1 VYRNMDQWI
10 EIRQRVLRQGV
21 SKRQILRETGMH
33 WKTLEKI
40 LHNSLPP
47 GYQRTKPAR
56 KSKIGPYLDRIRDIL
71 KQDKTLP
78 KKQRHTAKRI
88 MERLRSEGFDGG
100 YTAVKDAV
108 RELMLTSQEVF
119 MPLTHT
125 PGEAQVDFGTA
136 LVKMAGVLRKFVFFV
151 MVLPHSDVF
160 FVKAYERECTET
172 FWDGHVSA
180 FKFFKRVP
188 SRISYDNSKVAVSK
202 IAGSSRRITDGFKQ
216 LVSHYLFKYHF
227 CNVARPNEKGVVE
240 GIVKYARLNFM
251 VPVPQ
256 VKDFAELNQYLLEGC
271 RDDMNRRLRGNTL
284 MKWEILEE
292 DRCAMQPLPA
302 SAFEACRTV
311 SAGVNSELLVR
322 FDRNDYSV
330 PLEYAFRD
338 VTIKGFVERV
348 EICLYNMI
356 IAIHPRCWD
365 KEQQIFDPL
374 HYLPLLERKPG
385 SLPYARPLQKLQLP
399 ECFSII
405 QQRLEAEQ
413 IDGRRQYIHILRL
426 LEKYTIGQ
434 LAAAIETALRLRTCS
449 SDAVTQLL
457 PDALPWR
464 QRMFELAGREHLRY
478 VQILPNSIKVYGNL
492 LLRGD
497 II

>member
-1 VYRNMDQWI
+1 MYRNMDQWI
-10 EIRQRVLRQGV
+10 EIRQRILRQGV

-88 MERLRSEGFDGG
+88 MERLKSEGFAGG
-100 YTAVKDAV
+100 YTAVKEAV
-108 RELMLTSQEVF
+108 RQLILTSQEVF

-136 LVKMAGVLRKFVFFV
+136 LVKMAGVLRKF
-151 MVLPHSDVF
+151 MF

-188 SRISYDNSKVAVSK
+188 CRISYDNSKVAISK
-202 IAGSSRRITDGFKQ
+202 ITGSSRKITDGFKQ
-216 LVSHYLFKYHF
+216 LVSHYLFRYHF

-256 VKDFAELNQYLLEGC
+256 VKDFDELNQYLLEGC

-330 PLEYAFRD
+330 PLEYAFRQ
-338 VTIKGFVERV
+338 VTVKGFVERV
-348 EICLYNMI
+348 EICHYNMI
-356 IAIHPRCWD
+356 IAIHTRCWD
-365 KEQQIFDPL
+365 KEQQVFDPL

-385 SLPYARPLQKLQLP
+385 SLPYAKPLQKLKLP

-413 IDGRRQYIHILRL
+413 IDGRRQYIRILRL

-434 LAAAIETALRLRTCS
+434 LAAAIETAIRLRTCS
-449 SDAVTQLL
+449 SDAITQLL

-478 VQILPNSIKVYGNL
+478 VRILPNSIKVYGNL
-492 LLRGD
+492 LLRGEV
-497 II
+497 I

>member
-1 VYRNMDQWI
+1 MYRNMDQWI

-21 SKRQILRETGMH
+21 SKRQILRETGIH

-40 LHNSLPP
+40 LNNSSPP
-47 GYQRTKPAR
+47 GYQRTKAVR

-108 RELMLTSQEVF
+108 RQLTLTSQEVF
-119 MPLTHT
+119 MPLTHA

-136 LVKMAGVLRKFVFFV
+136 LVKMAGILRKFVFFV
-151 MVLPHSDVF
+151 MVLPHSDAF

-180 FKFFKRVP
+180 FKFFCRVP
-188 SRISYDNSKVAVSK
+188 SRISYDNSKVAISK
-202 IAGSSRRITDGFKQ
+202 IAGSSRKITDGFKQ

-251 VPVPQ
+251 VPD
-256 VKDFAELNQYLLEGC
+256 VKDFDELNQYLLEGC
-271 RDDMNRRLRGNTL
+271 RDDMNRRLRGHTMIKREL
-284 MKWEILEE
+284 LEE
-292 DRCAMQPLPA
+292 DRCVMEPLPA
-302 SAFEACRTV
+302 TVFEACRTV
-311 SAGVNSELLVR
+311 TAGVNSELLVR

-338 VTIKGFVERV
+338 VTVKGFVERV
-348 EICLYNMI
+348 EICHYNMI
-356 IAIHPRCWD
+356 IAIHSRCWD
-365 KEQQIFDPL
+365 KEQQVFDPL

-385 SLPYARPLQKLQLP
+385 SLPYAKPLQKLKLP

-413 IDGRRQYIHILRL
+413 VDGRRQYIRILRL
-426 LEKYTIGQ
+426 LERYTIVQ
-434 LAAAIETALRLRTCS
+434 LASAVETALRLRTCS
-449 SDAVTQLL
+449 SDAVAQLL

-464 QRMFELAGREHLRY
+464 QRMFQLAGREHLRH

-497 II
+497 CL